1 MNTNFLKLNTKAILV
16 FLFLNTFTFSY
27 AQTTD
32 SPKTEYHFSG
42 SIGATNNGI
51 SFIPTFSLGKPA
63 AIFTMS
69 VGSKKLSFEP
79 ELRTSLEG
87 KPWSLVLWGRYK
99 MINDAKWK
107 VNIGARPAIAFKTVI
122 TDLSGI
128 PKNTILAQRYLA
140 ASISSAYFLTKD
152 ISIGSD
158 CLFSRGIDEGTIHNT
173 NFLALNTSFSNI
185 KIAKEF
191 ALQLIPQLYYLKMD
205 TKDGYFFSSALTLT
219 KKNTPLSIS
228 AMMNKIIKTDINTK
242 NFVWNATLAYSF
254 NTKFTKQ

>member
-1 MNTNFLKLNTKAILV
+1 MNTKFLKLTTKAILL
-16 FLFLNTFTFSY
+16 FLFLNTFSFSY
-27 AQTTD
+27 AQTIE

-99 MINDAKWK
+99 IVENSKFK
-107 VNIGARPAIAFKTVI
+107 LNIGAHPAIAFKSVV
-122 TDLSGI
+122 LNNAGI
-128 PKNTILAQRYLA
+128 LTNTIRAQRYLA
-140 ASISSAYFLTKD
+140 GALSSAYSLTKN

-158 CLFSRGIDEGTIHNT
+158 YLFSRGIDEGTIHNT
-173 NFLALNTSFSNI
+173 NFITLNTSFSNI
-185 KIAKEF
+185 KLTDDF
-191 ALQLIPQLYYLKMD
+191 ALRFSPQVYYLKMD
-205 TKDGYFFSSALTLT
+205 AKDGYFFSSGLTLS
-219 KKNTPLSIS
+219 KKNMPISIS
-228 AMMNKIIKTDINTK
+228 AMINKIIKTDINTK
-242 NFVWNATLAYSF
+242 NFVWNATISYSF
-254 NTKFTKQ
+254 NNKFTKQ

>member
-1 MNTNFLKLNTKAILV
+1 LNTISLKLTTKTVLL
-16 FLFLNTFTFSY
+16 FLFLNTLSASY

-69 VGSKKLSFEP
+69 IGSKKLSFEP

-99 MINDAKWK
+99 LIEETKWK
-107 VNIGARPAIAFKTVI
+107 VNIGAHPALAFKTVI
-122 TDLSGI
+122 ADIDGI
-128 PKNTILAQRYLA
+128 QTNTIRAQRYLA
-140 ASISSAYFLTKD
+140 GALSSNYLLTKN

-158 CLFSRGIDEGTIHNT
+158 YLFSRGIDEGTTHNT
-173 NFLALNTSFSNI
+173 NFLTLNTSFSNI
-185 KIAKEF
+185 KIANEI
-191 ALQLIPQLYYLKMD
+191 ALRFTPQVYYLKMD
-205 TKDGYFFSSALTLT
+205 TKDGYFFSSGLTLT
-219 KKNTPLSIS
+219 KKNRPIS
-228 AMMNKIIKTDINTK
+228 VSAVMNKIIKTDLNTK
-242 NFVWNATLAYSF
+242 NFVWNTTIAYSF
-254 NTKFTKQ
+254 NNKFSKQ